1 MGSIIIR
8 SFNIYNR
15 QEPYNYLGSFKVGS
29 NKDIDNVNDTD
40 GIDVINFNFGN
51 KYPMGLFVLQDGTN
65 DGKNKVKRQ
74 NFKYVSFADVLEK
87 LDL

>member
-1 MGSIIIR
+1 MVLTLLI
-8 SFNIYNR
+8 
-15 QEPYNYLGSFKVGS
+15 L
-29 NKDIDNVNDTD
+29 TLA
-40 GIDVINFNFGN
+40 N
-51 KYPMGLFVLQDGTN
+51 KYPMGLFVVQDGTN